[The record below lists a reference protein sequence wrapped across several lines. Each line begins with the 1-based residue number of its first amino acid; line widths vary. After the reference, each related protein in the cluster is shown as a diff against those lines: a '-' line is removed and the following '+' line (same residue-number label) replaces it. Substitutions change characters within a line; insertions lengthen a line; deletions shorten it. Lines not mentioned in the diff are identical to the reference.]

1 MPSTPPEKA
10 AAADPVTATAGDAA
24 TKAAADPVT
33 ATAGDAAKIALDLL
47 YDEAKKASAANHAD
61 RFDALID
68 KILSEK
74 DASTGDPSREVSLD
88 RWRVW
93 VSLIMIIGLF
103 LIVGLVIFSKV
114 QNGAAEYVSLM
125 SGLAGIALGWL
136 FGTGAASSLRRPN
149 DEDSSSTGSRRA
161 RGK

>member
-1 MPSTPPEKA
+1 METPPQNPPPIPPQNPPPTPEEPA
-10 AAADPVTATAGDAA
+10 SGDVAT
-24 TKAAADPVT
+24 
-33 ATAGDAAKIALDLL
+33 KIALDLL
-47 YDEAKKASAANHAD
+47 YDEAKKASSNNDKD
-61 RFDALID
+61 RFDALIN
-68 KILSEK
+68 KILDEK
-74 DASTGDPSREVSLD
+74 DTLAGDPSHEVRLD

-136 FGTGAASSLRRPN
+136 FGTGAASSLRKPN
-149 DEDSSSTGSRRA
+149 DGGDSRSTGSRRT
-161 RGK
+161 RGR

>member
-1 MPSTPPEKA
+1 MQPSPQKPPTPAEESA
-10 AAADPVTATAGDAA
+10 SGDAA
-24 TKAAADPVT
+24 T
-33 ATAGDAAKIALDLL
+33 KIALDLL
-47 YDEAKKASAANHAD
+47 YEEAKKASSADDKD
-61 RFDALID
+61 RFDVLIN
-68 KILSEK
+68 KILNERDVS
-74 DASTGDPSREVSLD
+74 ASDPSRELGLD

-136 FGTGAASSLRRPN
+136 FGTGAASSLRKPS
-149 DEDSSSTGSRRA
+149 DGEGSTSTGSRHA
-161 RGK
+161 